1 MAVVRR
7 SHEQAGAAEDLQR
20 IEAIRARLRR
30 MKYTPMSKEE
40 LAEMPLRRA
49 DARASDAIEGIH
61 LTPSEEA
68 FFDMLEEERVPHDL
82 AAKLVREFITDKI
95 G

>member
-1 MAVVRR
+1 M
-7 SHEQAGAAEDLQR
+7 QR
-20 IEAIRARLRR
+20 IEAI
-30 MKYTPMSKEE
+30 
-40 LAEMPLRRA
+40 RA

-61 LTPSEEA
+61 LTPTEEA

-82 AAKLVREFITDKI
+82 AAKLVREFVTGKI